1 MCESD
6 FPAPAA
12 AANIAAHDN
21 GTALLLSWQRP
32 EGDLDELVVTI
43 SANGTS
49 YWTTTL
55 GPDATGVAVGELTP
69 GSAYQAAVMSK
80 SGKLTNQS
88 EASVRTGE
96 I

>member
-1 MCESD
+1 MGESD

-12 AANIAAHDN
+12 AANITAQNN

-32 EGDLDELVVTI
+32 EGDLDELAVTV

-49 YWTTTL
+49 YWTKTL
-55 GPDATGVAVGELTP
+55 GPDVTGVAVGQLTP
-69 GSAYQAAVMSK
+69 GSAYQVAVKSK